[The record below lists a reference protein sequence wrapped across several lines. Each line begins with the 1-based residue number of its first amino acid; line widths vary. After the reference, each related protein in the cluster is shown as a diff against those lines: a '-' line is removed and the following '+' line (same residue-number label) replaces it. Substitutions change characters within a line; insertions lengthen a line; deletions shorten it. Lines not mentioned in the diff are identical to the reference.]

1 MLLFAGSL
9 ASRRT
14 KPREHINSMKK
25 TPKRDARD
33 VNDIRQEYRF
43 DYGQAKPNR
52 FAAAVKGSAMAGG
65 NCALVWIKQYGGDSS
80 KQRRRP
86 SRSA

>member
-1 MLLFAGSL
+1 
-9 ASRRT
+9 
-14 KPREHINSMKK
+14 MKK
-25 TPKRDARD
+25 TPKRNARN
-33 VNDIRQEYRF
+33 VNDMRQEYRF

-52 FAAAVKGSAMAGG
+52 FAAALPGSAIAGG
-65 NCALVWIKQYGGDSS
+65 NCAIVCIRQYGGASS